1 MGGAIGLEHFRGKRA
16 ASLVTGGNDG
26 GNVDD
31 ILKRLTA
38 LETSYAAIR
47 ADLSAV
53 VAVLPHLATKADFCS
68 TKADIG
74 GLRAE
79 INALETAMIKW
90 IIGTVI
96 STGALAFAIA
106 KFVS

>member
-1 MGGAIGLEHFRGKRA
+1 MGGAMGLEHFRGRRA
-16 ASLVTGGNDG
+16 ASLATGGNDG

-31 ILKRLTA
+31 ILKRLTS
-38 LETSYAAIR
+38 LETSYAAMR

-53 VAVLPHLATKADFCS
+53 AAVVPHLATKAEIC
-68 TKADIG
+68 A
-74 GLRAE
+74 LRAE
-79 INALETAMIKW
+79 INAHEAAMLRW

-106 KFVS
+106 RFVI

>member
-53 VAVLPHLATKADFCS
+53 AAVLPHLS
-68 TKADIG
+68 TKA
-74 GLRAE
+74 E
-79 INALETAMIKW
+79 ISALETAMIKW